1 VIEMQDANHFVFIRD
16 EAFVLSEVRAFLKRL
31 PSN

>member
-1 VIEMQDANHFVFIRD
+1 MPGANHFLFISD

-31 PSN
+31 PSD